1 MTEAFNMLNFFCLSD
16 DNLPP
21 LENRQDG
28 STPSKRNHFK
38 RIPTEPDRQLNYQV
52 GSLTKVSNIST
63 LSSSHSKKF
72 KRFICFRYSKHSKLL
87 YVIKLA
93 SNKHSKCLQS
103 RDLKKIV

>member
-1 MTEAFNMLNFFCLSD
+1 MTEAFTLLNFFFLSD

-38 RIPTEPDRQLNYQV
+38 RIPTEPDRQLNHQV

-63 LSSSHSKKF
+63 LSSSL
-72 KRFICFRYSKHSKLL
+72 ITNT
-87 YVIKLA
+87 VGA
-93 SNKHSKCLQS
+93 A
-103 RDLKKIV
+103 